1 MPASQRDSRRL
12 VLIKSRLLSPLML
25 DASWRVSGQG
35 VSQGRHAD
43 PQLQMFSRNGPKLA
57 TESPLIVE
65 GMGRQVPESFGF
77 RDMK

>member
-43 PQLQMFSRNGPKLA
+43 PQLQ
-57 TESPLIVE
+57 ESPLIVE